1 MTGSNGSTLQP
12 FNELPGLAQISGL
25 RGRVFVGR
33 LIAELPTSWS
43 VPRLQHSQ
51 STQTLVWSGLG
62 SSVAQSLG
70 ISAAK
75 DFPSSYG
82 IDRRGLFQIL
92 SVHRRNWRAC
102 AITFRFLC
110 LMTTRSCRP
119 LSS

>member
-1 MTGSNGSTLQP
+1 MTGANASKLQP

-25 RGRVFVGR
+25 RGSIFVGR

-51 STQTLVWSGLG
+51 STQVLAWSGLG
-62 SSVAQSLG
+62 SSVAQSLD

-75 DFPSSYG
+75 DFPFSFG
-82 IDRRGLFQIL
+82 IDRRVPFQIL
-92 SVHRRNWRAC
+92 SVHQGNWRAC
-102 AITFRFLC
+102 AITFRFLY

-119 LSS
+119 SSS